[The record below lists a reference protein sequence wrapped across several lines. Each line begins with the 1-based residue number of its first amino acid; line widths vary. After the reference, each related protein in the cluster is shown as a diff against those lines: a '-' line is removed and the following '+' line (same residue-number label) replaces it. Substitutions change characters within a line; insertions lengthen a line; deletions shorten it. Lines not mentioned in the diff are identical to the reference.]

1 MIGCHGLVWSGT
13 FDRAGLSRAVEHT
26 QQAGFDLLE
35 IPLLDPF
42 GFDLAAAKDVLRNQ
56 SIKLSASMGLPEG
69 ADISTEDPDQVR
81 AGEAVLNK
89 CLEILH
95 ELESDQLCG
104 VIYAMLKKYPG
115 PATDAGRRNSQDVLR
130 RVGARARELGVH
142 LSLEVVNRY
151 EANLFNTGGGA
162 LEFIDEIGDDSIKVH
177 LDSYHMNIEES
188 DMVLPVLAAGD
199 RLGYVHI
206 GESHRG
212 YLGTG
217 SVDFDGLF
225 RALHQ
230 IGYSGPIVFE
240 SFSTAVVD
248 EVLSRTLAIWRN
260 LWQDGDDLGAHANS
274 FIRNKIRA
282 NQTLDLH

>member
-13 FDRAGLSRAVEHT
+13 FDRAGLSRAVERT

-42 GFDLAAAKDVLRNQ
+42 GFDLAAAKEVLRGQ
-56 SIKLSASMGLPEG
+56 PIKLSASMGLPEG
-69 ADISTEDPDQVR
+69 ADISTEDPDQVT

-95 ELESDQLCG
+95 ELESDQFCG

-115 PATDAGRRNSQDVLR
+115 PATAAGRRNSQDVLR
-130 RVGARARELGVH
+130 RIGARAHELGIH

-151 EANLFNTGGGA
+151 EANLFNTAVGA
-162 LEFIDEIGDDSIKVH
+162 MEFIDGIGDDNIKVH

-188 DMVLPVLAAGD
+188 DMLLPVLAAGN

-225 RALHQ
+225 RALHHV
-230 IGYSGPIVFE
+230 GYSGPIVFE

-248 EVLSRTLAIWRN
+248 DVLSRTLAIWRN
-260 LWQDGDDLGAHANS
+260 LWQDGEDLGAHANS